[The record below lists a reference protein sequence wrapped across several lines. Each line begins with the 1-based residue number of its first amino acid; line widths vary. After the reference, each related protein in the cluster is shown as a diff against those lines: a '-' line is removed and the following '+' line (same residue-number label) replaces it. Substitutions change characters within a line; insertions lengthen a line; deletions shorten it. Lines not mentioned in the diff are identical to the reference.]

1 MTDIDGLHSSFLT
14 TDENGQRLFAITS
27 SGGTPQNAALT
38 LVQLAAV
45 PLGIRTVAPA
55 TVSAMAGATLTIRG
69 SGFQSGTIV
78 TINGKSAAVT
88 FKVPT
93 LFLVVIPSLTPGSQ
107 QIVIT
112 NPDGESVSLDAA
124 FFAN

>member
-1 MTDIDGLHSSFLT
+1 MKWSAPFRHHFFGWHATKR
-14 TDENGQRLFAITS
+14 RLDPRSTRRRPP
-27 SGGTPQNAALT
+27 GNPHG
-38 LVQLAAV
+38 
-45 PLGIRTVAPA
+45 RPA

>member
-1 MTDIDGLHSSFLT
+1 MTDVDGLHSSFLT
-14 TDENGQRLFAITS
+14 TDENGQRLFA
-27 SGGTPQNAALT
+27 
-38 LVQLAAV
+38 
-45 PLGIRTVAPA
+45 IRTVAPA